1 MKKNIYKKLFKLQ
14 NEIGGISKDA
24 TNPFF
29 KSKYF
34 DINSLISQ
42 LKPLLQKHNLL
53 LLQPLTDDNRVA
65 TCIID
70 IDVEGAGASVE
81 SSIQLPNNL
90 DAQKLGSAITYF
102 RRYTLVS
109 LLGLQAIDDDGN
121 LAAQPV
127 KNKVGKPLLL
137 DNSPELKNAIKGIEK
152 GATIEDVKE
161 IYRVTPYIEKKLLNL
176 KYE

>member
-1 MKKNIYKKLFKLQ
+1 MKKNIYKKLFILQ
-14 NEIGGISKDA
+14 SEIGGISKDA

-90 DAQKLGSAITYF
+90 DAQKLVPKETWKCY
-102 RRYTLVS
+102 Y
-109 LLGLQAIDDDGN
+109 LL
-121 LAAQPV
+121 
-127 KNKVGKPLLL
+127 
-137 DNSPELKNAIKGIEK
+137 
-152 GATIEDVKE
+152 
-161 IYRVTPYIEKKLLNL
+161 
-176 KYE
+176 

>member
-1 MKKNIYKKLFKLQ
+1 MKKNIYKKLFILQ
-14 NEIGGISKDA
+14 SEIGGISKDA

-34 DINSLISQ
+34 DINSV
-42 LKPLLQKHNLL
+42 LKNLNPLLEKYNLVL
-53 LLQPLTDDNRVA
+53 EQP
-65 TCIID
+65 IINHEVHSIIHD
-70 IDVEGAGASVE
+70 VDSEERTTPSSLKLPENID
-81 SSIQLPNNL
+81 P
-90 DAQKLGSAITYF
+90 QKLGSAITYF

>member
-1 MKKNIYKKLFKLQ
+1 M
-14 NEIGGISKDA
+14 
-24 TNPFF
+24 
-29 KSKYF
+29 
-34 DINSLISQ
+34 
-42 LKPLLQKHNLL
+42 
-53 LLQPLTDDNRVA
+53 
-65 TCIID
+65 
-70 IDVEGAGASVE
+70 
-81 SSIQLPNNL
+81 
-90 DAQKLGSAITYF
+90 
-102 RRYTLVS
+102 
-109 LLGLQAIDDDGN
+109 GLQAIDDDGN